1 MVYKFSELADQDLQ
15 AIAYYIAL
23 DNETAALRVV
33 EKILE
38 TSQVVAD
45 TPSVGRKPVFI
56 EGGDTYCINV
66 QKYDKYLLVYEP
78 RDYGVEILRVLHGA
92 RDLPTL
98 FSNQAL

>member
-1 MVYKFSELADQDLQ
+1 M
-15 AIAYYIAL
+15 
-23 DNETAALRVV
+23 
-33 EKILE
+33 
-38 TSQVVAD
+38 
-45 TPSVGRKPVFI
+45 PSVGRKPVFI